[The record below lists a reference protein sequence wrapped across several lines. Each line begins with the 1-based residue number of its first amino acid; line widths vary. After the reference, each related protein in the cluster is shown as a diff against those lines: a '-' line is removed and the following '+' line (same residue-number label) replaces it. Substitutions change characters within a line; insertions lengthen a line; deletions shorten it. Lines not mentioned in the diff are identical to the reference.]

1 MKELLKY
8 VASNSNDNNQFVCSD
23 NDNDTCDDCS
33 SGIYNPQNDG
43 LDDDGDGVCN
53 SGDFILGDASMDGII
68 NILDVVVV
76 VSHIMGVDILSENA
90 QQAAD
95 VNQDGAVNIIDVVTN
110 VNFILG

>member
-1 MKELLKY
+1 M
-8 VASNSNDNNQFVCSD
+8 
-23 NDNDTCDDCS
+23 
-33 SGIYNPQNDG
+33 
-43 LDDDGDGVCN
+43 DDDGDGVCN

-90 QQAAD
+90 QQVAD
-95 VNQDGAVNIIDVVTN
+95 VNQDGEINIIVVVTI